1 MRKNLDTVDIQ
12 SYAAAKILP
21 HVDYYL
27 ARENLDSFKSKNN
40 EPVGVLMN
48 AWWMWEKWNWP
59 PAECIYPYMI
69 SMHINNYGIRRK
81 SSPIQTEWLQ
91 GIGGEYFKAYEPI
104 GCRDETTINFL
115 KENNIKT
122 YFSGCLTLT
131 LPKQKITSDTGTYV
145 CLVDLKPE
153 LEKKAR
159 EYLENTGLEI
169 RTITHNCDYRKS
181 DISMEERF
189 KIVEE
194 ILTQYQNAKV
204 VITRRLHVTLPC
216 LAMGV
221 PVVSIVNLD
230 DAGNYT
236 RWAPYSDW
244 VNYISEKDFMSHT
257 FDYDFMNPKTNKM
270 DYLETRNSLIKSVNI
285 FIDKTNNCELPIE
298 KIKKTHYTEIEARK
312 WQNELMHW
320 TLDTWLHKNR
330 GLLEER
336 NKFKKERDELKKKI
350 EEMNELIKNKEKKI
364 EQLIEKYENIKMK
377 DYLKICYKKI
387 KGFIGK

>member
-1 MRKNLDTVDIQ
+1 MKGDQIDREGWSVYSKYT
-12 SYAAAKILP
+12 KILP

-81 SSPIQTEWLQ
+81 SSPIQTEWL
-91 GIGGEYFKAYEPI
+91 
-104 GCRDETTINFL
+104 
-115 KENNIKT
+115 
-122 YFSGCLTLT
+122 
-131 LPKQKITSDTGTYV
+131 
-145 CLVDLKPE
+145 
-153 LEKKAR
+153 
-159 EYLENTGLEI
+159 
-169 RTITHNCDYRKS
+169 
-181 DISMEERF
+181 
-189 KIVEE
+189 
-194 ILTQYQNAKV
+194 
-204 VITRRLHVTLPC
+204 
-216 LAMGV
+216 
-221 PVVSIVNLD
+221 
-230 DAGNYT
+230 
-236 RWAPYSDW
+236 
-244 VNYISEKDFMSHT
+244 
-257 FDYDFMNPKTNKM
+257 
-270 DYLETRNSLIKSVNI
+270 
-285 FIDKTNNCELPIE
+285 
-298 KIKKTHYTEIEARK
+298 
-312 WQNELMHW
+312 
-320 TLDTWLHKNR
+320 HKNR